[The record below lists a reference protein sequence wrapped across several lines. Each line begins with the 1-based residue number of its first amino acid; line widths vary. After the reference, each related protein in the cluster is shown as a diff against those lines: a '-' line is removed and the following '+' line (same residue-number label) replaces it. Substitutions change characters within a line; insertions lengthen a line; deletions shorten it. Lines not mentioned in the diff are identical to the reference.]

1 MSEIY
6 GQGRALSLHLKC
18 DEVEILKKGF
28 TLIEVLI
35 SMALAMIVLGSAF
48 FATSTFLRTWRSGTA
63 SLEALQGGR
72 IVLQRITDEVRNSRK
87 IDPSSNTSKLI
98 LNYEGYNIA
107 YDLKDGKVRREK
119 GGGSAYLTEE
129 GIVTSL
135 NFSYPSQKLVEI
147 KIFIE
152 KKEFATK
159 AFVRN

>member
-1 MSEIY
+1 M
-6 GQGRALSLHLKC
+6 
-18 DEVEILKKGF
+18 KKGF

-35 SMALAMIVLGSAF
+35 SMALTMIVLGSAF

-87 IDPSSNTSKLI
+87 IDPSSNPSQLI
-98 LNYEGYNIA
+98 SNFDGYNIA
-107 YDLKDGKVRREK
+107 YDLKDGKIRREK
-119 GGGSAYLTEE
+119 GGGSSYLTEE

-135 NFSYPSQKLVEI
+135 NFSYPSQKLVEV
-147 KIFIE
+147 KIGVE
-152 KKEFATK
+152 KKEFAAK

>member
-1 MSEIY
+1 
-6 GQGRALSLHLKC
+6 
-18 DEVEILKKGF
+18 
-28 TLIEVLI
+28 
-35 SMALAMIVLGSAF
+35 MALAFVVLGSAF

-72 IVLQRITDEVRNSRK
+72 IVLQRMTDEVRNAKR

-98 LNYEGYNIA
+98 LNYDGYNIA

-119 GGGSAYLTEE
+119 GGGSSYLTEE
-129 GIVTSL
+129 GSVNSL

-147 KIFIE
+147 KIFIG